1 MDNRR
6 CMVVAKL
13 IVEMLQ
19 VLDDAYID
27 VPVKYS
33 SKGTLSSRKLTSLML
48 VVPQNPSVHPP
59 VILLQRP
66 QPNHRT
72 I

>member
-19 VLDDAYID
+19 VLDDACIEE
-27 VPVKYS
+27 PVRYS
-33 SKGTLSSRKLTSLML
+33 YKETLSSRKLTSLML
-48 VVPQNPSVHPP
+48 VIPQNPSIYPP
-59 VILLQRP
+59 VILLQRT
-66 QPNHRT
+66 QPDHRT

>member
-13 IVEMLQ
+13 IMEVLQ
-19 VLDDAYID
+19 VLDDTYNV
-27 VPVKYS
+27 VPVSNSYKE
-33 SKGTLSSRKLTSLML
+33 TLSSRRLTSLML
-48 VVPQNPSVHPP
+48 VIPQNPSVYPP
-59 VILLQRP
+59 VILLQRT